1 MLNPSRYMTANVP
14 MSEAGTATVGNECGS
29 PVAQEHEDDKNYQD
43 DGEDESAL
51 HIAD

>member
-1 MLNPSRYMTANVP
+1 MTANVP
-14 MSEAGTATVGNECGS
+14 MSEAGTRRWDECGRS
-29 PVAQEHEDDKNYQD
+29 CQEHEDDKNYQD